1 MLKVTIG
8 HSKDP
13 DSESAISEIIEQCLG
28 QCDADTPNPIAGL
41 LLAAIDFD
49 HQLILDRIHA
59 KFPNIALIGGT
70 TDGEM
75 KPQNFASRSLKELST
90 TPMLSSRD

>member
-13 DSESAISEIIEQCLG
+13 DSESAISEIIEQCLE
-28 QCDADTPNPIAGL
+28 QCNADTPHPIAGL

-59 KFPNIALIGGT
+59 VLFRRYSNPGG
-70 TDGEM
+70 
-75 KPQNFASRSLKELST
+75 PWAQSFS
-90 TPMLSSRD
+90 